1 MIEYWMAFLKVIAN
15 TIDIFKR
22 LEDKKSFACSYFLRK
37 NPKSVS
43 FQYLVIEMITKEN
56 FKF

>member
-1 MIEYWMAFLKVIAN
+1 MAFLKVIAN

-37 NPKSVS
+37 NPKNVS

>member
-22 LEDKKSFACSYFLRK
+22 LEDQKSFACSYFLRK